1 MFEKTY
7 FVLSPSYHGAT
18 LLSKLIN
25 AHPELT
31 ALGDTYPSNAFDQ
44 FCGCG
49 ARVSVCPFWQAVKAE
64 VGADRYPNTRV
75 VLPQYPGDRG
85 GRRVGLRSVTSSP
98 SGRHHPRCAV

>member
-44 FCGCG
+44 VCGCG
-49 ARVSVCPFWQAVKAE
+49 VRVSVCPFWQAVKAE